1 MFLVM
6 FLMIG
11 ALFII
16 SEKNVN
22 IKTSDGIKHFVSYY
36 FSWMGHTFKNIGTAT
51 GYVVKLDWLKV
62 S

>member
-1 MFLVM
+1 
-6 FLMIG
+6 MIG